1 MSRPNS
7 VEAEKLARCTA
18 RALGGEYTVDGVR
31 RLSGGA
37 SRETWAFDAHSTLDG
52 VATTEH
58 LVLRRDPGA
67 SSGQIGRSTEF
78 LLLDAVGRAG
88 APVPLVRFL
97 LEADDGLGDGF
108 VMERIEGETIARRI
122 LRDEEYLSLIHI

>member
-37 SRETWAFDAHSTLDG
+37 SRETWAFDVAGPDG
-52 VATTEH
+52 AFGNE
-58 LVLRRDPGA
+58 LNRL
-67 SSGQIGRSTEF
+67 ILLGR
-78 LLLDAVGRAG
+78 
-88 APVPLVRFL
+88 
-97 LEADDGLGDGF
+97 DGF
-108 VMERIEGETIARRI
+108 RQALGPATKTVVAQQLISALRARLAAPAR
-122 LRDEEYLSLIHI
+122 